1 MVAQSRQQDVGDAL
15 LAFNL
20 YLILVD
26 EGTKFALWRL
36 VFNGATDGTGL
47 AANTAS
53 QVNQH
58 GVAML
63 L

>member
-1 MVAQSRQQDVGDAL
+1 ML
-15 LAFNL
+15 TFNL